1 MKRPPLPIDDAL
13 PDLRDA
19 LARSNRAV
27 LVAPPGAGKTTR
39 VPLALDDAAWLGGR
53 KIIMLEP
60 RRLAARA
67 AAQRLAAQCGER
79 LGARIG
85 LRARLMTAT
94 SPATRI
100 EVVTE
105 GVFTRL
111 ILDDPEL
118 TGIGLV
124 IFDEFHERSLDADFG
139 LALALDAQAG
149 LRDDLRLLVMSAT
162 LDGARIAERLADD
175 GACDCPVI
183 TSAGRAFP
191 VATHYLGRDPV
202 KPLEAQVASACRRA
216 LAESDGSIL
225 AFLPGQREIH
235 RAQAQLAAQGI
246 DDIATITPLYG
257 GLDRQAQDA
266 AIAPPAPGQRKIILA
281 TAIAE
286 TSLTLEGITAVIDA
300 GLARVPRYDVGAR
313 LTRLATVRVSRA
325 GADQRRG
332 RAGRLGPGHC
342 YRLWAEPET
351 QSLAPFA
358 TPEILAADL
367 AGLLLDCAAW
377 GVTDPAALTWLDA
390 PPAAGLDAARA
401 DLETLGALDAG
412 GRITPF
418 GHAVRALALPPTLA
432 AMVCRATPL
441 GAGRAAAEL
450 AAVLV
455 ERGLG
460 GNATDIDE
468 RLARLQRE
476 RGPHARAMREMAAR
490 WAKSAADAMP
500 ERAPGAANPG
510 EAPSTAAL
518 LALAYP
524 DRIAK
529 ARGPSR
535 SARAHG
541 TAYLMAGGSGAVLA
555 DDDPLAAT
563 PFLVI
568 ADLQGAA
575 RAGRI
580 TAAAAL
586 SEADLHAITAERI
599 TETIALT
606 FERDDLAVRARRQRR
621 LGAIVLDNEPVA
633 LTPGAETARALAAGI
648 AAAGLDVLPW
658 SKAQRQLRARVA
670 FVAAAAPDASPAAW
684 PDLSDAALT
693 ATIDTWLAPFLA
705 TRTAVREITADDLGQ
720 GLALLLDWSARQA
733 LDRDAP
739 THFTAPT
746 GNRHAIAYDGEHTP
760 SVSLRVQEL
769 FGLKTH
775 PAIANGR
782 LPLTLFLLSP
792 AGRPIQ
798 VTRDLPQFWSGSWAD
813 VRADLRGR
821 YPKHPWPEDP
831 AHAEATAR
839 AKPRGAR

>member
-1 MKRPPLPIDDAL
+1 MMSPMNRPPLPIDDAL

-67 AAQRLAAQCGER
+67 AAMRLAEQLGER
-79 LGARIG
+79 LGATVGIK
-85 LRARLMTAT
+85 ARLMTAT

-118 TGIGLV
+118 AGVGLV

-139 LALALDAQAG
+139 LALSLDAQDG

-162 LDGARIAERLADD
+162 LDGARIAGRLSEN
-175 GACDCPVI
+175 GARACPVV
-183 TSAGRAFP
+183 TSEGRAFP
-191 VATHYLGRDPV
+191 VETHYLGRDPTA
-202 KPLEAQVASACRRA
+202 PLEGQVAAATRRA
-216 LAESDGSIL
+216 LAETDGSIL
-225 AFLPGQREIH
+225 VFLPGQREIR
-235 RAQAQLAAQGI
+235 RAQSRLSEQGI
-246 DDIATITPLYG
+246 EDRARIAPLYG

-266 AIAPPAPGQRKIILA
+266 AIAPPVPGARKIILA

-286 TSLTLEGITAVIDA
+286 TSLTLDGITAVIDA

-358 TPEILAADL
+358 TPEIFSADL

-377 GVTDPAALTWLDA
+377 GVTDPTTLTWLDP
-390 PPAAGLDAARA
+390 PPAAGLDAARC
-401 DLETLGALDAG
+401 DLEALEALDAQ

-418 GHAVRALALPPTLA
+418 GHAMRALALPPTLA
-432 AMVCRATPL
+432 AMVCRATRL

-460 GNATDIDE
+460 GHATDLDD
-468 RLARLQRE
+468 RLARLQSDRSP
-476 RGPHARAMREMAAR
+476 RARAMRDMAGR
-490 WAKSAADAMP
+490 WAKSAKDAMP
-500 ERAPGAANPG
+500 ATAAAASG
-510 EAPSTAAL
+510 DSPSTAAL

-529 ARGPSR
+529 ARG
-535 SARAHG
+535 SARGAG

-563 PFLVI
+563 PLLVI

-580 TAAAAL
+580 TAAAA
-586 SEADLHAITAERI
+586 ITDAELRTIAAERI
-599 TETIALT
+599 TETVAFT
-606 FERDDLAVRARRQRR
+606 FDRDDLAVRARRQRR
-621 LGAIVLDNEPVA
+621 LGALVLDNEPVA
-633 LTPGAETARALAAGI
+633 LTPGDETARVLADGI

-670 FVAAAAPDASPAAW
+670 FVADGSPQAW

-693 ATIDTWLAPFLA
+693 ATIGTWLAPFLA
-705 TRTAVREITADDLGQ
+705 TKTTVREITADDLGQ
-720 GLALLLDWSARQA
+720 GLDLLLEWSARQA
-733 LDRDAP
+733 LDRQAP

-746 GNRHAIAYDGEHTP
+746 GNRHAIAYDGDHAP

-769 FGLKTH
+769 FGLRQH
-775 PAIANGR
+775 PAIADGR
-782 LPLTLFLLSP
+782 VALTLFLLSP

-798 VTRDLPQFWSGSWAD
+798 VTRDLPQFWAGSWAD

-839 AKPRGAR
+839 AKPRRSDG